1 MFDGYPSITTP
12 MAVPWL
18 SPNEVMVK
26 FFPML
31 FLAISFRYTTTTT
44 TTTQFIDLPSMV
56 DLNFWSFRCPNE
68 YQTETTAQ
76 SILSGS
82 VVIILIQGIGFAIL
96 RQ

>member
-12 MAVPWL
+12 IAVPWL

-44 TTTQFIDLPSMV
+44 TQFLDLPSMV
-56 DLNFWSFRCPNE
+56 DLNFWSFRCANKN
-68 YQTETTAQ
+68 QTETSTQ
-76 SILSGS
+76 CIVGGS
-82 VVIILIQGIGFAIL
+82 VSVYYA
-96 RQ
+96 